1 MRVKDFLLSSLP
13 LLIGNVA
20 SYQMK
25 NERFPH
31 QRDVR
36 DVNHSIVRST
46 SSPTYRR
53 PNLHDRSSVVKDGR
67 QHHRN
72 REAVKKENG
81 RQTDRVPRRRNIE
94 ARSTPTD
101 ASSSSAIH
109 HIESKHQ
116 KSVCLES
123 SKRKAFTYYHMN
135 GLHLR

>member
-31 QRDVR
+31 HRDVR

-46 SSPTYRR
+46 SSPTDRR
-53 PNLHDRSSVVKDGR
+53 PNLHDRSSVVKEGR
-67 QHHRN
+67 HHRS
-72 REAVKKENG
+72 REAVKKENR
-81 RQTDRVPRRRNIE
+81 RQNDRVPRRRNIE
-94 ARSTPTD
+94 TGSIPTD
-101 ASSSSAIH
+101 ASSSSASH
-109 HIESKHQ
+109 HIESKHK
-116 KSVCLES
+116 KSVCIES